1 MGAAASPRLPCVEA
15 QSGRRPPSAGSCR
28 SRQRVPGNWSRGLAD
43 RQPSGTLMTRV
54 PQFRI
59 LVVVWLDL
67 GGMYSVASHAESDV
81 PSGTANE

>member
-1 MGAAASPRLPCVEA
+1 
-15 QSGRRPPSAGSCR
+15 
-28 SRQRVPGNWSRGLAD
+28 
-43 RQPSGTLMTRV
+43 MTRV

-59 LVVVWLDL
+59 PFVVWLDL